1 MSNVTSLYING
12 QKVEGD
18 LVIPEGPTSIGRYAF
33 SNCTDL
39 TSVTIPSTITN
50 IGNYA
55 FDNCDKLTTV
65 YYTGDI
71 AG

>member
-1 MSNVTSLYING
+1 MQNVTALYING

-18 LVIPEGPTSIGRYAF
+18 LVIPDGVTSINRYAF
-33 SNCTDL
+33 RNCTDL
-39 TSVTIPSTITN
+39 TSITIPSTITN
-50 IGNYA
+50 IGDSA
-55 FDNCDKLTTV
+55 FYNCDKLTTV

>member
-18 LVIPEGPTSIGRYAF
+18 LVIPEGPTSIGQYAF
-33 SNCTDL
+33 NNCIDL
-39 TSVTIPSTITN
+39 TSITIPSTITN
-50 IGNYA
+50 IGDSA
-55 FDNCDKLTTV
+55 FYNCDKLTTV